1 MTTATI
7 SAKGWIVIPVEMRR
21 KYGLNP
27 GEQVLLVD
35 YGGVL
40 SIVPSFADPIGQA
53 AGHFRGNN
61 SLIEALLADR
71 SRERARD
78 Q

>member
-7 SAKGWIVIPVEMRR
+7 SAKGWIVIPIEMRR

-27 GEQVLLVD
+27 GDQVVLVD

-40 SIVPSFADPIGQA
+40 SIIPRLSNPVQQA
-53 AGHFRGNN
+53 AGRLKGKR
-61 SLIEALLADR
+61 SLIDALLAER
-71 SRERARD
+71 AQERARE
-78 Q
+78 

>member
-1 MTTATI
+1 MTMATI

-27 GEQVLLVD
+27 GDRVALVD

-40 SIVPSFADPIGQA
+40 SFVPQHSDLIGQA
-53 AGHFRGNN
+53 AGRFRGKT
-61 SLIEALLADR
+61 SLVNALLA
-71 SRERARD
+71 ERAQERLRE
-78 Q
+78 